1 MPEGKAH
8 KDSPAKQEEQ
18 VIAEAGEGNGGRKL
32 YQENPVK
39 ILRPQ
44 RKKEG
49 KRVREKVS
57 KRCLAEATRKEEK
70 KRNQVFFFFFFF
82 FFLLYG
88 SFLFSCYW
96 CLFVWEN
103 INFIRGCLCSSI
115 IIMELWKWGW
125 VLDPSSLS
133 LLIPKN

>member
-8 KDSPAKQEEQ
+8 KDSLAKQEEQ

-70 KRNQVFFFFFFF
+70 KRNPSFF
-82 FFLLYG
+82 FFLLLIL
-88 SFLFSCYW
+88 FFFFFSCFMEAFYF
-96 CLFVWEN
+96 LATGV
-103 INFIRGCLCSSI
+103 CLCGKISTLLEAVS
-115 IIMELWKWGW
+115 
-125 VLDPSSLS
+125 VLL
-133 LLIPKN
+133 